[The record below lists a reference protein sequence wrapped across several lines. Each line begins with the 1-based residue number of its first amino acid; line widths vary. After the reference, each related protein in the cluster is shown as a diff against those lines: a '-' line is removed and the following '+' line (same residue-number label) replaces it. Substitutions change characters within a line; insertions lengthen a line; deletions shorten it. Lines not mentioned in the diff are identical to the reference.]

1 MNIKIRNI
9 LFTGLMLLL
18 TSSAGLLFA
27 QKVTVNSL
35 SALSEEISKAKPGLT
50 IVVEDGVYV
59 TGMPILIEKQGTMDR
74 PILIK
79 AATVVGVEIRGTG
92 GFVIGGSSQY
102 IQISGF
108 KFTHEAGK
116 TKIQAG
122 ASFCRITHNVFECTG
137 KGAYLTVSGNDNQ
150 IDHNTFQNKFTE
162 GQMISVQGPGSS
174 EMAQRTWIHHNYFF
188 NFKETSNNC
197 GSIQVGLS
205 GRSLSP
211 SHTLVEYNLFSQTR
225 GENENICNKSCDNIY
240 RFNTFGEGVSELSL
254 RHGNRCQV
262 YGNYFIG
269 SEGIRFY
276 GHNHKIFS
284 NYFEKCNPAINIG
297 NGDGIVPK
305 DKLTSHDRPD
315 TVFIGFN
322 TLYNNTRNVIMQGR
336 KNGLGATCI
345 MVVNNIIQGGNIAAK
360 IDGEIVNPTWER
372 NMIWKTEGTG
382 SIPAGGYTEAD
393 PLLIPGAKETAHL
406 QSKSPAIGASRVS
419 YPFVAVDIDGQ
430 ARNSKLDI
438 GADQSQ
444 KGKIL
449 NHVLT
454 IEEVG
459 AYAKN

>member
-1 MNIKIRNI
+1 MNKKIRNI

-18 TSSAGLLFA
+18 TGSAALLFA
-27 QKVTVNSL
+27 QKVTVSSL
-35 SALSEEISKAKPGLT
+35 NALSEEISKAKAGIT
-50 IVVEDGVYV
+50 IVVEDGVYI
-59 TGMPILIEKQGTMDR
+59 TETPILIEKQGTLDQ

-79 AATVVGVEIRGTG
+79 AATIGGVEIRGTG

-102 IQISGF
+102 IHISGF

-122 ASFCRITHNVFECTG
+122 ANFCRITRNIFECTG

-150 IDHNTFQNKFTE
+150 IDHNTFQNKFAE
-162 GQMISVQGPGSS
+162 GQMLSVQGPGSS
-174 EMAQRTWIHHNYFF
+174 EMAQRTWIHHNYFY
-188 NFKETSNNC
+188 NFKETANNC

-240 RFNTFGEGVSELSL
+240 RYNTFGEGVSELSL

-336 KNGLGATCI
+336 KNGLGATSI
-345 MVVNNIIQGGNIAAK
+345 VVANNIIQGGNVAAK
-360 IDGEIVNPTWER
+360 IDGEIVHPTWEG
-372 NMIWKTEGTG
+372 NIIWKTEGIG

-393 PLLIPGAKETAHL
+393 PLLIPGVKEAAHL
-406 QSKSPAIGASRVS
+406 QSKSPAIGASRVN

-430 ARNSKLDI
+430 ARKSKLDI

-449 NHVLT
+449 NHILSV
-454 IEEVG
+454 EEVG
-459 AYAKN
+459 ASAK